1 MHHRPSILLCDMGDT
16 LIRWTG
22 YDRERGLRS
31 LREYCDHPERF
42 DLATLVE
49 RGIALDHELEERA
62 DASLLEFREAD
73 FLHAIFGTI
82 GIILRGSD
90 DEVEARYWSEALT
103 FDPEPGVASALERIS
118 AAGVRLGVIS
128 NTIFGPGVIEH
139 ELTRQDLL
147 RFFERPLLTS
157 ARYGTR
163 KPHPLLFEVALGL
176 FGVTR
181 EESWYIGNSRY
192 HDVGGATAAGLTA
205 VWYNTGGLAAGM
217 PDEAAHPDAA
227 AAPDA
232 EPAPGAEPE
241 RSPAP
246 VPIHEVASWAACA
259 ELIETLS

>member
-31 LREYCDHPERF
+31 LRKYCDHPERF

-49 RGIALDHELEERA
+49 RGIALDRELEERA

-118 AAGVRLGVIS
+118 AAGARATGR
-128 NTIFGPGVIEH
+128 G
-139 ELTRQDLL
+139 L
-147 RFFERPLLTS
+147 RHFESLNGGR
-157 ARYGTR
+157 
-163 KPHPLLFEVALGL
+163 HNE
-176 FGVTR
+176 
-181 EESWYIGNSRY
+181 IGGKAN
-192 HDVGGATAAGLTA
+192 ATAWRSCEGS
-205 VWYNTGGLAAGM
+205 VRSHVRRDRAAGWRL
-217 PDEAAHPDAA
+217 PDGYRNGGRPDL
-227 AAPDA
+227 
-232 EPAPGAEPE
+232 GA
-241 RSPAP
+241 
-246 VPIHEVASWAACA
+246 VD
-259 ELIETLS
+259 